1 MRRALVAA
9 ALALAAPAAFA
20 QATPPRATVG
30 QKEILVGRLL
40 NDSPAVQRIEASSS
54 AEAKEHFRSARERHA
69 RAVALLQAGDLAGA
83 DAQLNEAMWMAG
95 KARQLVPDPMR
106 RAIELR
112 VQNRAM
118 LRAIESLR
126 ASYQTHLARAQ
137 GLPRGTNA
145 TDARLASLNA
155 RLDEAMSFSN
165 SEHVQEANAILHAVE
180 RDLMAALTAI
190 LGSDTIDYAQRFET
204 QAEEFAYE
212 MSRNR
217 SYQELLPV
225 ARSELRPGKDAAA
238 LMERYAAS
246 SATHLERAE
255 KSAAR
260 RDFPAALEAVRQAT
274 SYLQS
279 ALTAAGV
286 TMPRDAGNN
295 GSKP

>member
-1 MRRALVAA
+1 MRRAIVAA
-9 ALALAAPAAFA
+9 ALAIAAPAAFA
-20 QATPPRATVG
+20 QATPLRATVG
-30 QKEILVGRLL
+30 QKEILVKRLL

-54 AEAKEHFRSARERHA
+54 AEAKEHFRSARERHE
-69 RAVALLQAGDLAGA
+69 RAVALLQAGDLGGA
-83 DAQLNEAMWMAG
+83 DAQLNEALWMAG
-95 KARQLVPDPMR
+95 KARQLVPDPMQ

-118 LRAIESLR
+118 LRAIESLH

-137 GLPRGTNA
+137 GLPRGSAA
-145 TDARLASLNA
+145 TDARLAALNA

-225 ARSELRPGKDAAA
+225 ARSELKPGRDAAA

-246 SATHLERAE
+246 SAVHLERAE
-255 KSAAR
+255 KNAAR
-260 RDFPAALEAVRQAT
+260 RDYAAAIDAARQAT
-274 SYLQS
+274 AYLQS

-286 TMPRDAGNN
+286 TLPRDAGDN